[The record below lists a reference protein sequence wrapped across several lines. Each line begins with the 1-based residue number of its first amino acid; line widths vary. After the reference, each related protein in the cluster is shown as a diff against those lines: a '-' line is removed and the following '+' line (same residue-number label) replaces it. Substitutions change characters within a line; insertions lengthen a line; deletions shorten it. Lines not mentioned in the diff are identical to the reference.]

1 MSKGWDGKISDKYF
15 QRIKQCINRAMQ
27 TLVNKNFD
35 MKYFSKL
42 STKDLKAMLKKKRM
56 VYILLNKINIKCIG
70 KK

>member
-1 MSKGWDGKISDKYF
+1 
-15 QRIKQCINRAMQ
+15 MQ